1 MLGVGRAK
9 KKEEAPEVHGRVTGV
24 EMDVL
29 VLVLAKF
36 GKPKKKQNILGSKK
50 VGKEI
55 RGYLVI
61 LDFLWLK

>member
-36 GKPKKKQNILGSKK
+36 GKPKKNKI
-50 VGKEI
+50 
-55 RGYLVI
+55 YW
-61 LDFLWLK
+61 DLKR